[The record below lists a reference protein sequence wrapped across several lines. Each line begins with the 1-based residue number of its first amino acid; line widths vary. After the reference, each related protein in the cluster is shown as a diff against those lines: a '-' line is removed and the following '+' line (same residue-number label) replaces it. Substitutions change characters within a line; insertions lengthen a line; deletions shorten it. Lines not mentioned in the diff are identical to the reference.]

1 MTSLLSKGPEGR
13 PRRVLVVEDEALIA
27 LDIETALK
35 SGGCEV
41 LGPVGTLAEA
51 ARLAADTTLDAA
63 VLDINLGNEKVFS
76 VADALAERGVPFVFL
91 TGYETDILPKRHHD
105 RPSITKPC
113 RPAVL
118 LDLLEST
125 LRGVS

>member
-1 MTSLLSKGPEGR
+1 MTTTLSKGPGNR

-27 LDIETALK
+27 LDIEAALK
-35 SGGCEV
+35 SNGCEV

-51 ARLAADTTLDAA
+51 ARLAADTKLDVA
-63 VLDINLGNEKVFS
+63 VLDINLGNEKVFT
-76 VADALAERGVPFVFL
+76 VADTLAKRGVPFVFL
-91 TGYETDILPKRHHD
+91 TGYETDILPERHHH

-118 LDLLEST
+118 LDLLAST
-125 LRGVS
+125 LSDAS